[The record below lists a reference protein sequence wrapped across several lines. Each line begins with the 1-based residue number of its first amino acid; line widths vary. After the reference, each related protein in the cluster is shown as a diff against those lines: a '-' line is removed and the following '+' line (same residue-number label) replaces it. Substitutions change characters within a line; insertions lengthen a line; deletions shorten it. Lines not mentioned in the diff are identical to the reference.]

1 MSLRE
6 AYQTIIKDI
15 LLNRELG
22 TEKVITPKLAEKI
35 TERLQNDDDFL
46 IRMEESITDTI
57 VEALDDYNDEYDL
70 F

>member
-6 AYQTIIKDI
+6 AHHTIIKDI

-22 TEKVITPKLAEKI
+22 TEKVITPELAEKI

-57 VEALDDYNDEYDL
+57 VDTLDDYNDEYDL

>member
-22 TEKVITPKLAEKI
+22 TEKVITPELAAEI
-35 TERLQNDDDFL
+35 TMRLQDDDDFL
-46 IRMEESITDTI
+46 IRMEESIADNI
-57 VEALDDYNDEYDL
+57 ADALYDYNDEYEL